1 MKALRAEDVPEFF
14 FFCLEVLFS
23 VRAGLDFARDSLDHF
38 DSGALQRFD
47 LLGIIREQSHLA
59 HPKSFEHLPGQGK
72 VALVG
77 FETEALVGLDG
88 VETRIL
94 QLIRLQF
101 RHQTNAAAFLL
112 FVNQD
117 ARTLVP
123 NHSQCHFKLL
133 PAVAAQRVKHIAGEA
148 LRVNADQ
155 RRRGM
160 NITHHQGNSFLD
172 PRGRARTGF
181 CAKAIDPEPAP
192 TRGKIRGCEWLK
204 WISAHSLIIAA
215 CSRVATT
222 PGGFNRAP

>member
-1 MKALRAEDVPEFF
+1 MCPSFSFFVLRYSSACGLGSTSQGTRSTTSTPARCSASTFSG
-14 FFCLEVLFS
+14 LFES
-23 VRAGLDFARDSLDHF
+23 SRT
-38 DSGALQRFD
+38 
-47 LLGIIREQSHLA
+47 LLT
-59 HPKSFEHLPGQGK
+59 HLPGQGK